1 MGTALK
7 LILTVSLMHLKKFCL
22 LWKCKIFD
30 NTIKSKVFQVFSW
43 EIILIYYHCISQQSP
58 ISKTSILTS
67 TENLGFQYSMETH
80 STLFKRLS
88 HLLLGYISWDPHV
101 SEYTAIRKDL
111 SALPN

>member
-1 MGTALK
+1 MGTAFK

-67 TENLGFQYSMETH
+67 TENLGFQLSMETY
-80 STLFKRLS
+80 STLFQ
-88 HLLLGYISWDPHV
+88 
-101 SEYTAIRKDL
+101 RKPPPAGGGR
-111 SALPN
+111 SVCRSVAAVG